1 MKFLW
6 RDFILSYFAM
16 IINVKNIILIQ
27 MSLITVTS
35 SNALNRFDVT
45 ILFNEALRFRQT
57 LMI

>member
-35 SNALNRFDVT
+35 SNALDRFDVT
-45 ILFNEALRFRQT
+45 ILFNEALRFQT